1 EYALTSPMFDEIEL
15 TVPGGTFVIRAEGA
29 GDGLR
34 YIKSAKLN
42 GQDYN
47 KAVLTHAD
55 LTAGGEL
62 VLEMSDR
69 PNKAWG
75 LDK

>member
-1 EYALTSPMFDEIEL
+1 ALTSPMFDEIEL
-15 TVPGGTFVIRAEGA
+15 TVAGGKFVIKAEGA

-42 GQDYN
+42 GKEYN
-47 KAVLTHAD
+47 KAFISHAD
-55 LTAGGEL
+55 LISGGEL

-75 LDK
+75 LEK

>member
-1 EYALTSPMFDEIEL
+1 MIK
-15 TVPGGTFVIRAEGA
+15 AEGA

-42 GQDYN
+42 GKEYN
-47 KAVLTHAD
+47 KAFISHAD

-75 LDK
+75 LEK